1 MKEKDSASQQFF
13 IGIIANGQFKEL
25 ALAVLP
31 ALEDRLNVEIDLLK
45 YTDKIEKVFFTPILD
60 FGGEPIKEIRYDEE
74 EKKLSLRKSIPV
86 VGLGALSEE
95 GFEEGFEELISSTLI
110 EWMEEYQNEELIPMG
125 LIKRFREVL
134 EIEE

>member
-1 MKEKDSASQQFF
+1 MKEKDRVSQQFF

-60 FGGEPIKEIRYDEE
+60 FGAAPIEEWHYDEE
-74 EKKLSLRKSIPV
+74 AKKLSLKKSIPV
-86 VGLGALSEE
+86 VGLGELSEE
-95 GFEEGFEELISSTLI
+95 SFEELISGTLV
-110 EWMEEYQNEELIPMG
+110 ELLEENNVVPVDLINRIKKVLG
-125 LIKRFREVL
+125 LPE
-134 EIEE
+134 

>member
-60 FGGEPIKEIRYDEE
+60 FGAAPIEEWHYDEE
-74 EKKLSLRKSIPV
+74 AKKLSLKKSIPV
-86 VGLGALSEE
+86 VGLGELSEE
-95 GFEEGFEELISSTLI
+95 SFEELISGTLV
-110 EWMEEYQNEELIPMG
+110 ELLEENNVVPVDLINRIKKVLG
-125 LIKRFREVL
+125 LPE
-134 EIEE
+134 

>member
-1 MKEKDSASQQFF
+1 MKEKDRASQQFF

-60 FGGEPIKEIRYDEE
+60 FGAAPIEEWHYDEE
-74 EKKLSLRKSIPV
+74 AKKLSLKKSIPV
-86 VGLGALSEE
+86 VGLGELSEE
-95 GFEEGFEELISSTLI
+95 SFEELISGTLV
-110 EWMEEYQNEELIPMG
+110 ELLEENNVVPVDLINRIKKVLG
-125 LIKRFREVL
+125 LPE
-134 EIEE
+134 

>member
-1 MKEKDSASQQFF
+1 MKEKGSASQQFF

-60 FGGEPIKEIRYDEE
+60 FGEEPIEEKHYDEE
-74 EKKLSLRKSIPV
+74 EKKLSLKKSIPV
-86 VGLGALSEE
+86 VGLGELS
-95 GFEEGFEELISSTLI
+95 EEGFEELISSTLI

-125 LIKRFREVL
+125 LIERFREVL
-134 EIEE
+134 EIEG

>member
-60 FGGEPIKEIRYDEE
+60 FGAAPIEEWHYDEE
-74 EKKLSLRKSIPV
+74 AKKLSLKKSIPV
-86 VGLGALSEE
+86 VGLGELSEE
-95 GFEEGFEELISSTLI
+95 GFEGLISGTLV
-110 EWMEEYQNEELIPMG
+110 ELVEGSNMAPVG
-125 LIKRFREVL
+125 LINRIKKVL
-134 EIEE
+134 GLPE